1 MVRKILVALDRT
13 EKSQQVLDEAIA
25 IAQAT
30 GASLTLVH
38 AFSFFD
44 PEYADIAY
52 QYPNMKVP
60 LLQDE
65 AVMFYLEQWQ
75 KVEKAS
81 QEYLQHHAEQ
91 AQAQGIKADYIQQLG
106 HPEQIICE
114 IAKQRNVDLIVIGRR
129 GRRGLSEMFLG
140 SVSNYIMHHAPCS
153 VLVVQTESEKIDVG
167 EKEDQ

>member
-1 MVRKILVALDRT
+1 MVKKILVALDRT
-13 EKSQQVLDEAIA
+13 EKSQQVLDEAIS
-25 IAQAT
+25 IAKAT
-30 GASLTLVH
+30 GASLTLLH

-75 KVEKAS
+75 TIEKAS
-81 QEYLQHHAEQ
+81 QEYLHHHAEQ
-91 AQAQGIKADYIQQLG
+91 AQAQGVTTDYIQQLG

-114 IAKQRNVDLIVIGRR
+114 VAKQRSIDLIVIGRR
-129 GRRGLSEMFLG
+129 GRRGLSEILLG
-140 SVSNYIMHHAPCS
+140 SVSNYVMHHAQCS
-153 VLVVQTESEKIDVG
+153 VLVVQTESETIDVG
-167 EKEDQ
+167 EKED